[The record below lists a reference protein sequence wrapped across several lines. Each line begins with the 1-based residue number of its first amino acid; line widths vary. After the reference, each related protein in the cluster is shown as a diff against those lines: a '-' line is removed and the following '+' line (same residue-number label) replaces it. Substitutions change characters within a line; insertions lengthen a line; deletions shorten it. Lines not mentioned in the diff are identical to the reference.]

1 MKPKDLLNFYIKTDL
16 LPLLEPLGFKY
27 AKSTPKFSRKTG
39 HFNLSLSFVLV
50 SMAPKMN
57 TFFGLCGMY
66 RQMNMGNGMSKLGIL
81 S

>member
-39 HFNLSLSFVLV
+39 PFSLSLSFCISQYSSQDEFIFWTMWDV
-50 SMAPKMN
+50 SSNEYGK
-57 TFFGLCGMY
+57 
-66 RQMNMGNGMSKLGIL
+66 
-81 S
+81 